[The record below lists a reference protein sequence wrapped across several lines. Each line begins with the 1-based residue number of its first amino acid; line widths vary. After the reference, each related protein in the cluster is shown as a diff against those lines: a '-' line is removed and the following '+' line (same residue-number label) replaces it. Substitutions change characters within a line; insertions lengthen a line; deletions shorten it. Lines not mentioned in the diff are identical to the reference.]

1 MDNDYGGEAMDLGS
15 VPPVLVPPVATPQLY
30 PEEKGRNFMGWI
42 ILGLLMVLTIAGSLF
57 ESVSPQST
65 SALNHEDLQ
74 DVLQTTLQD
83 RASQYGKNSRQAE
96 AAKKNY
102 QTELKNLE
110 KQVPKLMSSKPSDL
124 MARKIVAVILTEL
137 GKPVGSL
144 VLKPLQES
152 KKPADHVIA
161 EIYSAKALSMTQA
174 KDLTQLLPDY
184 PPVYKAIK
192 VQSFQKAGDSKAI
205 LRFVQPRNSSL
216 MSLVMVCAIVV
227 LFSGYI
233 FGSNYLRQ
241 YQSGTLQY
249 LGIPLSKITALDA
262 DRLAIRGAQIFGLYL
277 VLETVV
283 ASLPKDLFNNFAR
296 ILLVIIGMVGGVV
309 LLQKAPIDGKKF
321 SLEMLG
327 LRAQNWKTHIY
338 LGIVGYLIE
347 FPIAMAL
354 AAVGSAIFAFLP
366 KATHPASEAIARDHS
381 IATVLPVMLLG
392 CVLAPFWEE
401 LVFRGM
407 LFPAFTRLFKGIR
420 PGIIAS
426 SLLFASM
433 HPQGISIWLSLSS
446 VGAASCL
453 LSYQSKSL
461 VPSMVMHCLHNLTVF
476 TIALMIQT

>member
-1 MDNDYGGEAMDLGS
+1 
-15 VPPVLVPPVATPQLY
+15 
-30 PEEKGRNFMGWI
+30 
-42 ILGLLMVLTIAGSLF
+42 
-57 ESVSPQST
+57 
-65 SALNHEDLQ
+65 
-74 DVLQTTLQD
+74 
-83 RASQYGKNSRQAE
+83 
-96 AAKKNY
+96 
-102 QTELKNLE
+102 
-110 KQVPKLMSSKPSDL
+110 
-124 MARKIVAVILTEL
+124 
-137 GKPVGSL
+137 
-144 VLKPLQES
+144 
-152 KKPADHVIA
+152 
-161 EIYSAKALSMTQA
+161 
-174 KDLTQLLPDY
+174 
-184 PPVYKAIK
+184 
-192 VQSFQKAGDSKAI
+192 
-205 LRFVQPRNSSL
+205 
-216 MSLVMVCAIVV
+216 MVCAIVV